1 MSIKD
6 LSKNEMATYLYV
18 RDIIQDEADMNN
30 YFSIYDMMGTLLP
43 IILIIIFILIV
54 VLFYKTYGYEKNKEW
69 FYDELELLVI
79 TLELL
84 VIVFFFSNFCS
95 NISTFS
101 IKYLT
106 APYSV

>member
-18 RDIIQDEADMNN
+18 RDIIQDEAHMNN

-54 VLFYKTYGYEKNKEW
+54 VLFYKTYGYEKN
-69 FYDELELLVI
+69 
-79 TLELL
+79 
-84 VIVFFFSNFCS
+84 
-95 NISTFS
+95 NI
-101 IKYLT
+101 
-106 APYSV
+106 

>member
-54 VLFYKTYGYEKNKEW
+54 VLFYKTYGYEKIKE
-69 FYDELELLVI
+69 
-79 TLELL
+79 
-84 VIVFFFSNFCS
+84 
-95 NISTFS
+95 
-101 IKYLT
+101 
-106 APYSV
+106 

>member
-54 VLFYKTYGYEKNKEW
+54 VLFYKTYGYEKTR
-69 FYDELELLVI
+69 I
-79 TLELL
+79 
-84 VIVFFFSNFCS
+84 
-95 NISTFS
+95 NIMMN
-101 IKYLT
+101 
-106 APYSV
+106 